1 MSIFFLVNIV
11 FWVLNL
17 AVIKDQRTSFNF
29 NVYSLTIVI
38 HLRLFI
44 YLRIKLFLVLVG
56 GQIAIGTQVLF
67 LSPVTACI
75 FIVFLL
81 NNILRD
87 KFIKLKLNSLLLIS
101 SSLQNIRSLLS
112 KLITQL

>member
-11 FWVLNL
+11 FWVLIL
-17 AVIKDQRTSFNF
+17 AVIKDQRTSFKIFMWLNF

-38 HLRLFI
+38 QIRLFI
-44 YLRIKLFLVLVG
+44 YLRMKLFLVLVG

-87 KFIKLKLNSLLLIS
+87 KFIKLKLIKLFTP
-101 SSLQNIRSLLS
+101 NI
-112 KLITQL
+112 IIFTEY